1 MSELSSE
8 AQLLHNKI
16 TKGFKVYGALLWA
29 LFLIFAV
36 LIPSLNGVSDDDVKK
51 LASQSFGLLLVGYFL
66 PYFVIW
72 KLFDRKHRSSKI
84 KKD

>member
-1 MSELSSE
+1 
-8 AQLLHNKI
+8 
-16 TKGFKVYGALLWA
+16 
-29 LFLIFAV
+29 
-36 LIPSLNGVSDDDVKK
+36 LNGVSDDDVKK

-72 KLFDRKHRSSKI
+72 KLFDRKHRPSEI